1 MKVSIEAIVLLKNKQ
16 WLPME
21 LLKSGTINDWTSM
34 KFIQKFKK
42 LEAPTTIRGIFL
54 GVYNTSN
61 TKVFFILCSNFTIFL
76 IFR

>member
-1 MKVSIEAIVLLKNKQ
+1 MKNKQ

-34 KFIQKFKK
+34 KFFQKFQK

-54 GVYNTSN
+54 GVYNSSN
-61 TKVFFILCSNFTIFL
+61 TKVPLFYVKILTNIL
-76 IFR
+76 LVR